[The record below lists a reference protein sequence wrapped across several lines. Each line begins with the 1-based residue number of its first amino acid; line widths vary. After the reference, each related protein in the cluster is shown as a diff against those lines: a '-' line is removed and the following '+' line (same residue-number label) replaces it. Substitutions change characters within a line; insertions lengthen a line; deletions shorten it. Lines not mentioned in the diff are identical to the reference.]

1 MIKKYIKTASVIGLA
16 LTGSLLFVAA
26 AKKTITIKGSDTMV
40 ILAQRWAEKYM
51 TSHPEVVV
59 QVTGGG
65 SGTGLSALNNGT
77 TDFANASRE
86 MKKSEID
93 KLKQRFNTLG
103 YEIKV
108 AKDGVT
114 IYTNASNTISE
125 LTIAQIRAIYL
136 GEITNWKDVGGND
149 AQIVVYGRENSSGT
163 YVYFRDNVLNGKDY
177 TSSMQS
183 LPGTAAVVNA
193 VVKDKNG
200 IGYGGAAYAEGIKVI
215 KVKKDESSVACA
227 PTAETIKNNTY
238 PISRYLYMY
247 SRSKPVGAMK
257 EYVDWILSAEGQEIV
272 TKVGYFPAN

>member
-1 MIKKYIKTASVIGLA
+1 
-16 LTGSLLFVAA
+16 
-26 AKKTITIKGSDTMV
+26 
-40 ILAQRWAEKYM
+40 
-51 TSHPEVVV
+51 
-59 QVTGGG
+59 
-65 SGTGLSALNNGT
+65 
-77 TDFANASRE
+77 